1 MKRIVR
7 LTESDLVRMVKK
19 VISEQDL
26 SEKLNFEDYY
36 KEILPQL
43 ILKIQPKINSVLG
56 TDQFVLLPVVKNG
69 NISFNVLN
77 KKHPMKNRREAF
89 GDNTYKIDSAYPL
102 QNATK
107 FTRWL
112 ERQAIYVERLFSD
125 TDRLYFA
132 KLNKLEDGW
141 LERPWLEG
149 VEEFI
154 VSSDWFNKAM
164 KYQK

>member
-7 LTESDLVRMVKK
+7 LTESDLVRLVKK

-89 GDNTYKIDSAYPL
+89 GDNTYKINSEYPL
-102 QNATK
+102 SNAVK
-107 FTRWL
+107 FTKWL
-112 ERQAIYVERLFSD
+112 ERQAIYVESLFSD
-125 TDRLYFA
+125 TDRLYFP

-149 VEEFI
+149 VDEFI
-154 VSSDWFNKAM
+154 SSTDWFDKAK

>member
-19 VISEQDL
+19 VISEQGL
-26 SEKLNFEDYY
+26 TEKLNFEDYY
-36 KEILPQL
+36 KELLPQL
-43 ILKIQPKINSVLG
+43 IREVQPKINSVLG
-56 TDQFVLLPVVKNG
+56 TDQFVLSPVVENG
-69 NISFNVLN
+69 NISFSVLN
-77 KKHPMKNRREAF
+77 RKNPMKNRRNAF
-89 GDNTYKIDSAYPL
+89 GDNTFKIDSTNPL